1 MRHITDVHAH
11 VLNYMYLYVLK
22 IKHVSLHK
30 CVLNLLICPRDEKLV
45 VVVGLKQTG
54 FKKSEEEGT
63 CSSTI
68 DQGTVQRKENNIM
81 RQRNEVTKSFH

>member
-11 VLNYMYLYVLK
+11 VLNYMYLDVLK

-45 VVVGLKQTG
+45 VVVGLK
-54 FKKSEEEGT
+54 
-63 CSSTI
+63 
-68 DQGTVQRKENNIM
+68 
-81 RQRNEVTKSFH
+81 